1 MIRTLPPV
9 RHRAPANIGVKQ
21 KEWSIIRVMLATK
34 PRGAG
39 YTSASG
45 LLISIALPG
54 GGINVAFTSVGDID
68 AWKWKRVGLHMDD
81 TSGKFA
87 LVMLRAKQVRVHHKR
102 TKHEYVFRISDD
114 RIEVAECLLHPNHAA
129 PVDPRD
135 FREEAQAAA
144 EWFVEKRSRV
154 STDVLDVQPRSG
166 WVAA

>member
-1 MIRTLPPV
+1 LC
-9 RHRAPANIGVKQ
+9 RA
-21 KEWSIIRVMLATK
+21 AT
-34 PRGAG
+34 G

-45 LLISIALPG
+45 IVSPSG
-54 GGINVAFTSVGDID
+54 WINVAFTSVGDID
-68 AWKWKRVGLHMDD
+68 AWKWKRVGLRMEDA
-81 TSGKFA
+81 SGKFA

-102 TKHEYVFRISDD
+102 TKHEYVFRISDN

-129 PVDPRD
+129 LVDPRD

-154 STDVLDVQPRSG
+154 STNAFDVQPRSG